1 MQAGFVID
9 IAAGEVFHIQP
20 GLMYIQK
27 GMKDRD
33 GTGITTH
40 NVELP
45 LLISLKFSALRLN
58 AGPYFAWCID
68 SPEYR
73 YYNNMGWLGGT
84 SRVFDAGGFDMGL
97 SAGIG
102 FDIGMFYIGMFYD
115 YGLLNT
121 GNWGDLYNRT
131 LGFNLGVN
139 L

>member
-33 GTGITTH
+33 GTKIATH

-45 LLISLKFSALRLN
+45 LLISLKLSALRLN

-68 SPEYR
+68 GHEYWR
-73 YYNNMGWLGGT
+73 YTNMGWSGGT
-84 SRVFDAGGFDMGL
+84 TTRVFAGGDIGL

-121 GNWGDLYNRT
+121 GHNEALYNRT